1 MIPKSNVLMSLFQ
14 KQTSFS
20 SQMNKIV
27 SYKQIGKAIEF
38 ALGNFVENKFC
49 GKEFE
54 EYEYRE
60 DNIVRHSFRNKTIL
74 ANTVGLRS
82 DHFKENPIN
91 SCKNPEIELFIFCL
105 LIGRDKMSE
114 FFWSESKVYFMQ
126 IFGFKVFY

>member
-60 DNIVRHSFRNKTIL
+60 DNIVRHSFRNNKFTFRSLKKLKNNKLNVLL
-74 ANTVGLRS
+74 ALVLAVLRKACRLRS
-82 DHFKENPIN
+82 LVNGN
-91 SCKNPEIELFIFCL
+91 GLVSV
-105 LIGRDKMSE
+105 M
-114 FFWSESKVYFMQ
+114 
-126 IFGFKVFY
+126 